1 MKKST
6 KIFAA
11 AFAVILTAVMCVS
24 LGIGFIT
31 LNKVSFLEA
40 NAEHS
45 DTAKENGVLIANRYE
60 VKSTEQI
67 SDAYKKGDDSSL
79 SDTDKKAYK
88 AASDVLK
95 DIIKKDM
102 TDYEKELA
110 VYEWIQKN
118 IHHDDDML
126 VIVQDPDSDTYT
138 PLGVLSGKK
147 AVCVGFATTF
157 RLFMQMLDIDCKVVH
172 DVDLGHSWDLVK
184 IGSGWYHV
192 DLYYDTPN
200 SKFSHF
206 NLTDNMRS
214 DDYTW
219 DESLYPAANSYEYC
233 YAVMQAESID
243 DPFAIPQK
251 LKDAIKDKR
260 PFFSYKMTDSSSLEK
275 AEMRVMLDQ
284 ISETVFGTD
293 QYENYY
299 FSYNTILNGKDYI
312 AYASIVY
319 PSSEEDDS
327 QVTEEIQEKIR
338 KKINKVFGSLEPAME
353 PQIGEAATTEI
364 IR

>member
-1 MKKST
+1 MVIDNGEEGGLLKS
-6 KIFAA
+6 
-11 AFAVILTAVMCVS
+11 
-24 LGIGFIT
+24 IT
-31 LNKVSFLEA
+31 
-40 NAEHS
+40 
-45 DTAKENGVLIANRYE
+45 
-60 VKSTEQI
+60 
-67 SDAYKKGDDSSL
+67 KKGDDSSL

-126 VIVQDPDSDTYT
+126 VVVQDPDSDTYT

-157 RLFMQMLDIDCKVVH
+157 RLFMQMLDLDCKVVH